1 MLEVACSRLQDMH
14 VKGCRYIGCRT
25 GQDMHVKGCRYIG
38 CRTGQ
43 GMHVKGCRTGHVLA
57 GRACCRSKR

>member
-25 GQDMHVKGCRYIG
+25 GQDMHVKGCR
-38 CRTGQ
+38 
-43 GMHVKGCRTGHVLA
+43 TGHVLA